1 MLTQELDSGGFLVEH
16 LQDFNRVGMPVW
28 WWNGRILGRRDFSR
42 WQLKIFDLLI
52 PLFKVFDR
60 FLPWPGLGLIAV
72 ARKTGKDLDAGH

>member
-72 ARKTGKDLDAGH
+72 ARRIEDAG